1 MKKSIK
7 KVKKAFKD
15 EMAYARKIG
24 YEGLLVP
31 LSNENSENT
40 CIYLDSIY
48 DMETIREMI
57 LENGWHTD
65 SLMINLV
72 ENSQRVIRMK
82 EDATT

>member
-7 KVKKAFKD
+7 KIKKAFKD

-24 YEGLLVP
+24 YEGLLIP
-31 LSNENSENT
+31 LSSENSENT
-40 CIYLDSIY
+40 CIYLDAIY
-48 DMETIREMI
+48 DMATIREMI

-65 SLMINLV
+65 SLMINLA